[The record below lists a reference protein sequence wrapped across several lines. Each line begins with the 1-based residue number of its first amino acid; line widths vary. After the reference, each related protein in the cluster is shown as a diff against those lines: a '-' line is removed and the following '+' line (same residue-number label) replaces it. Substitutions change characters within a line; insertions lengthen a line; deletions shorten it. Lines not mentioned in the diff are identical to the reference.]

1 MKTSKATESKAI
13 WYCFKDWPV
22 YQCKW
27 VQSPETDPQ
36 VYGQLIF
43 NNMQRQLGE
52 ERMPF
57 PQMVLEQMAIHM
69 QTNFNPYLTPH
80 TKMNSNRESKTVK
93 FPEEST
99 G

>member
-1 MKTSKATESKAI
+1 
-13 WYCFKDWPV
+13 
-22 YQCKW
+22 
-27 VQSPETDPQ
+27 
-36 VYGQLIF
+36 
-43 NNMQRQLGE
+43 MQRQLGD
-52 ERMPF
+52 ERMSF
-57 PQMVLEQMAIHM
+57 AQVVLEQMAIPV